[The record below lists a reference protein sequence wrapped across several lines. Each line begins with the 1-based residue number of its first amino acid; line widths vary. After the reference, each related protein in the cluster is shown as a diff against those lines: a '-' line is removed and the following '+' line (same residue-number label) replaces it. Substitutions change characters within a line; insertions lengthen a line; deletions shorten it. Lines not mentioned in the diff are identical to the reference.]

1 MKSNKGKGISLFGVI
16 VVILLGVFFGTNSMK
31 SPETEV
37 DRTLVKSSRDGIP
50 LFTPDTLQNEMEYN
64 FSETTWYPL
73 INYYLISD
81 EDKTIKIILT
91 KDIKEVVKET
101 AQSISGA
108 VASLTYNEGRTNYL
122 IYKVVDN
129 NNQVVYTFDRL
140 KQNAEKMTA
149 KLKEIYKQADGAI
162 LEIKP
167 RDNSWSQIDVTVS
180 DSWYSSQDFQKE
192 RFVESY
198 GTLISQVILESVY
211 VITGEERVYVYFI
224 DQFGTRLASPRLL
237 EGWKIKG

>member
-1 MKSNKGKGISLFGVI
+1 MKSNKGKGISLFGVL
-16 VVILLGVFFGTNSMK
+16 VVILLGVYFGTNGMK

-37 DRTLVKSSRDGIP
+37 SPKSSSESIP

-64 FSETTWYPL
+64 FSETSWYLL
-73 INYYLISD
+73 INYYVISD
-81 EDKTIKIILT
+81 EDRTIKIILN
-91 KDIKEVVKET
+91 KAKQEVAKET

-122 IYKVVDN
+122 VYKVVDN
-129 NNQVVYTFDRL
+129 SNKVVYTFDRL

-162 LEIKP
+162 LKIKP

-180 DSWYSSQDFQKE
+180 DSWYYSQDLQKE

-198 GTLISQVILESVY
+198 GTLISQVILDYKY
-211 VITGEERVYVYFI
+211 VITGDDRVYVYFI
-224 DQFGTRLASPRLL
+224 DEFGTRLASPKLF
-237 EGWKIKG
+237 EGWKVKK